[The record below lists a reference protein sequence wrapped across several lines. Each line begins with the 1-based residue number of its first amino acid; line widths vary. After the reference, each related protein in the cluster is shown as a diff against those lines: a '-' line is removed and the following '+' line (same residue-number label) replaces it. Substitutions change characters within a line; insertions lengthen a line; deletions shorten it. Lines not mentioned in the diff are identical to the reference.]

1 MKLYPAYLVATSLIN
16 PTRGEV
22 NWGRKTPL
30 PWHLSDPKRN
40 GHDLNVTG
48 LWKRGINGTGV
59 TVAIIDRGVNYTLW
73 DIKDNYFK
81 EGSYD
86 FYHRRSD
93 GMAFNDTTTHGTHIA
108 GLIAANRTSKCRA
121 GIAYGAKFSSIL
133 VTTGFT
139 FRNRGKE
146 FTYKNQQNHIY
157 SMSYGMGYVIDPISP
172 LSENVNRV
180 FEEGVNLGRGGLGSI
195 YVKSAGNG
203 RHKQDNC
210 AFEGA
215 CNSIYTI
222 NVGSIN
228 YKDKASSFSEACTSV
243 MVSAYGSSL
252 VRFRKHINFQY
263 SFSKEENK
271 CEFISGTS
279 YAAPLVSGTIALVLQ
294 VRPDLTWRDIQHL
307 IVQTAVPVDLTH
319 ESWQTTYSGRK
330 YSPQYG
336 FGKINAGLIVER
348 AKSFTK
354 VNQQT
359 FFETRNITID
369 KVIPED
375 TNGLLVSRNIT
386 SLNLKSS
393 GLKKVEHVQVTVTIE
408 HARRSDIEIYITSP
422 QNITSKLVSS
432 RPTDRSK
439 LGFQSYQLMTVANWD
454 EPPTGRWFL
463 KINDISKT
471 GQGKLKSWKLTL
483 FGSK

>member
-1 MKLYPAYLVATSLIN
+1 M
-16 PTRGEV
+16 
-22 NWGRKTPL
+22 
-30 PWHLSDPKRN
+30 
-40 GHDLNVTG
+40 
-48 LWKRGINGTGV
+48 
-59 TVAIIDRGVNYTLW
+59 
-73 DIKDNYFK
+73 
-81 EGSYD
+81 
-86 FYHRRSD
+86 
-93 GMAFNDTTTHGTHIA
+93 
-108 GLIAANRTSKCRA
+108 C
-121 GIAYGAKFSSIL
+121 
-133 VTTGFT
+133 
-139 FRNRGKE
+139 
-146 FTYKNQQNHIY
+146 
-157 SMSYGMGYVIDPISP
+157 
-172 LSENVNRV
+172 
-180 FEEGVNLGRGGLGSI
+180 
-195 YVKSAGNG
+195 
-203 RHKQDNC
+203 
-210 AFEGA
+210 
-215 CNSIYTI
+215 
-222 NVGSIN
+222 
-228 YKDKASSFSEACTSV
+228 
-243 MVSAYGSSL
+243 
-252 VRFRKHINFQY
+252 
-263 SFSKEENK
+263 
-271 CEFISGTS
+271 
-279 YAAPLVSGTIALVLQ
+279 
-294 VRPDLTWRDIQHL
+294 RPDLTWRDVQHL

-375 TNGLLVSRNIT
+375 TNGLVVSRNIT

-432 RPTDRSK
+432 RPTDKSK
-439 LGFQSYQLMTVANWD
+439 LGFQSYQLMTVANWYIDVFLSINLNRD

-463 KINDISKT
+463 KTNDISKT